1 MPRIQPVERAQ
12 ASTTVQAQYDVAQ
25 AALGG
30 VPNLI
35 KTFGNSEH
43 ALGAFLNLYAAT
55 SATNLSAQLR
65 EQIALAVAE
74 TNGCH
79 YCLSAHSAIGRKLGL
94 ERAEID
100 AARRGSAAE
109 AKANAAVKF
118 AKAVSEKRGRVS
130 DAELAELRLAGYSD
144 KEAVEI
150 VAVVVLNVFTN
161 FLNNVAD
168 TEIDFPRAAPLS
180 DAA

>member
-1 MPRIQPVERAQ
+1 MPRIHPVEQAQ
-12 ASTTVQAQYDVAQ
+12 ANSAVQAQYDVAK

-30 VPNLI
+30 LPNLI

-55 SATNLSAQLR
+55 GATSLSAQVR

-74 TNGCH
+74 TNGCE
-79 YCLSAHSAIGRKLGL
+79 YCLSAHSAIGRKVGL
-94 ERAEID
+94 ERADID
-100 AARRGSAAE
+100 AARRGFASN
-109 AKANAAVKF
+109 AKVSAAVKF

-130 DAELAELRLAGYSD
+130 DAELAELRFAGYSD
-144 KEAVEI
+144 KEVVEI

-168 TEIDFPRAAPLS
+168 TEIDFPRAAPLN
-180 DAA
+180 AAA